1 MYQQK
6 SQSQQKQL
14 LTRWSRCSWTTAM
27 VLVAVAT
34 HIDANERGLRP
45 HALTPMCAFF
55 LLSFPPFYRKR
66 KKKKRQK
73 TNPAWI
79 FLGETQPT
87 SITKRKGKGKG
98 ALTRVPNATTTLFL
112 RVMIKSFLSIAPV
125 RWCESAVAI

>member
-45 HALTPMCAFF
+45 RALTPMCAFF

-73 TNPAWI
+73 TNPDWI
-79 FLGETQPT
+79 FLGETQPR
-87 SITKRKGKGKG
+87 SITKR
-98 ALTRVPNATTTLFL
+98 TRK
-112 RVMIKSFLSIAPV
+112 RSID
-125 RWCESAVAI
+125 ESSKRNRYTIFERDDYIISEYCDCQVL